1 MFLHPFDA
9 TLVRSLGTLVQ
20 NVLLQIRLVS
30 DVVNT
35 DMKALVT

>member
-1 MFLHPFDA
+1 MFLHPCDA
-9 TLVRSLGTLVQ
+9 TLVRCLGTLVQ

-35 DMKALVT
+35 DMKAHVT